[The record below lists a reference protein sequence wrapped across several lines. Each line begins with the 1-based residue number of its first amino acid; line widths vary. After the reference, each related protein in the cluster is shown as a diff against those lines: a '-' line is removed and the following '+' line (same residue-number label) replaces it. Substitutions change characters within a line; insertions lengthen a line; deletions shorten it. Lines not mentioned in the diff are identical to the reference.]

1 MKRIFVLFA
10 AVIFPCTVFAQTE
23 LPTPPP
29 PPPINPVINSVGDLL
44 GTVFTDEEK
53 RIIRGAIDLVAPGT
67 LPDEQK
73 SPKDGYQDNRDDGYG
88 KSKKKYKEY
97 KKKKK
102 HKGRGKNK
110 GHGKGLPP
118 GLAKRDKLPP
128 GLAKQLERNGR
139 LPPGLQKRALPSKL
153 EAKLPPPQTGTE
165 RIIVGN
171 DVVLI
176 NAATNV
182 VLDIIQGVLTGN
194 GK

>member
-1 MKRIFVLFA
+1 MERIFVLFA
-10 AVIFPCTVFAQTE
+10 AAIFPCTVFAQTE
-23 LPTPPP
+23 PQT

-44 GTVFTDEEK
+44 GTVFTDDEK

-67 LPDEQK
+67 LPKEQK
-73 SPKDGYQDNRDDGYG
+73 PSQEGNNDDRDDGFD
-88 KSKKKYKEY
+88 EN

-102 HKGRGKNK
+102 DRGRDNNK
-110 GHGKGLPP
+110 GSSKGLPP

-128 GLAKQLERNGR
+128 GLAKQLERNAS

-153 EAKLPPPQTGTE
+153 EAELPPPQTGTE
-165 RIIVGN
+165 RVIVGN

-176 NAATNV
+176 NTATNV
-182 VLDIIQGVLTGN
+182 VLDIIRGVMTGN